1 MIDWHTSLLI
11 VAVLLG
17 IALLWAFW
25 DALTS
30 AFFAGVV
37 LILARLITWIWTT
50 FRRVPPPPPE

>member
-30 AFFAGVV
+30 ALFAGAALVV
-37 LILARLITWIWTT
+37 VRFIVWLRDRIR
-50 FRRVPPPPPE
+50 